1 MRRKW
6 KRRPARGAGAARS
19 VSRYPRVDPTTVAR
33 AGAYSSASLDFAAVK
48 ATALAC
54 LVTGGAG
61 SARTSGPVEAA
72 FPASSL

>member
-6 KRRPARGAGAARS
+6 KRRPARGAGTACS
-19 VSRYPRVDPTTVAR
+19 VSRYSRVDTATVVS
-33 AGAYSSASLDFAAVK
+33 AGAYRSAPLDFEAVK

>member
-6 KRRPARGAGAARS
+6 KRRPARGAGTARN
-19 VSRYPRVDPTTVAR
+19 VSRYSRVDTATVVS

-61 SARTSGPVEAA
+61 SARTSGPVEAV

>member
-6 KRRPARGAGAARS
+6 KRRPAREAGAARIA
-19 VSRYPRVDPTTVAR
+19 SRYSRVDT
-33 AGAYSSASLDFAAVK
+33 AYSSASLDFAAVK

-54 LVTGGAG
+54 LVTGGVG

>member
-6 KRRPARGAGAARS
+6 KRRPAWGAGPACS
-19 VSRYPRVDPTTVAR
+19 VSRYSRVDTATVVSV
-33 AGAYSSASLDFAAVK
+33 GSYSSASLDFAAVK